1 MERDRRLHLFKYI
14 RSGFP
19 ALQHRNFRLFWFGQ
33 CISLIGTWMQNIGQ
47 SWLVLELT
55 HSALKLSIV
64 TTMQFL
70 PVMFFSLYAGTL
82 ADRLSKRKMLIFTQS
97 ALAVLAAILATLT
110 YFKVVEYWHILI
122 LALLL
127 GFVNTFDMP
136 TRQSFVIELVGKE
149 DLTNAIALNSSVFNL
164 GRIVG
169 PAVAGLLIGL
179 VGIATCFYLNA
190 VSFIAVI
197 ANLWLI
203 RVPVKTINRGDF
215 GSLKS
220 VYLDIREGL
229 SYINQK
235 EIIKRP
241 LLLLAVI
248 STFVMNFN
256 ILVPVFAQQELN
268 QNATGYGLLM
278 TSMGIGSFTGSLIM
292 VAGSRK
298 NPRLRYL
305 VGGAFCMSVFLVVLA
320 LGHNFQLSCIT
331 LFLIGFFSIIF
342 TTMVNTTIQLNSSN
356 EMRGRV
362 MSAYTLVFGGVIPIG
377 SLFTGQITEYAGAPG
392 CMIISGIIGI
402 FATAYSIFIMRKKLL
417 NE

>member
-1 MERDRRLHLFKYI
+1 MSGKISLKYI

-19 ALQHRNFRLFWFGQ
+19 ALQHRNYRLFWYGQ

-55 HSALKLSIV
+55 HSALKLSVV

-70 PVMFFSLYAGTL
+70 PVMIFSLYAGTL
-82 ADRLSKRKMLIFTQS
+82 IDRLPKRKVLLCTQS

-110 YFKVVEYWHILI
+110 YFKVVEYWHVLI

-127 GFVNTFDMP
+127 GTVSTLDMP
-136 TRQSFVIELVGKE
+136 TRQSFIIELVGKE
-149 DLTNAIALNSSVFNL
+149 DLTNAIALNSSIFNL

-179 VGIATCFYLNA
+179 IGIAPCFYLNA
-190 VSFIAVI
+190 ISFLAVI
-197 ANLWLI
+197 ANLWMI
-203 RVPVKTINRGDF
+203 RVPVKAKKEKEF
-215 GSLKS
+215 GSLKG

-229 SYINQK
+229 GYINQK
-235 EIIKRP
+235 KIIKRP

-278 TSMGIGSFTGSLIM
+278 TGMGFGSFAGSLAM
-292 VAGSRK
+292 VAKSRK
-298 NPRLRYL
+298 KPKFEYL
-305 VGGAFCMSVFLVVLA
+305 IGCAFATSVFLVALA
-320 LGHNFQLSCIT
+320 PERNFQLAFVT
-331 LFLIGFFSIIF
+331 LFLVGFFCIIF
-342 TTMVNTTIQLNSSN
+342 TTMVNTTIQLNSSDD
-356 EMRGRV
+356 MRGRV
-362 MSAYTLVFGGVIPIG
+362 MSVYTLVFGGVIPIG
-377 SLFTGQITEYAGAPG
+377 SLFTGQVTELVGAPG
-392 CMIISGIIGI
+392 CMIVSGIIGI
-402 FATAYSIFIMRKKLL
+402 LAAAYTIFIMR
-417 NE
+417 NRRHPSGE